1 MLLCLIEVKAKEMF
15 KYGREI
21 ILIKKIYALIMI
33 LCLSINIVG
42 CSKSINIVGRSEP
55 VAQDFNEINKSS
67 QKSKVNENE
76 DFQAA
81 EDYLKKINYKVA
93 VNSAAGQ
100 KILLPDSFESKY
112 NNFDIGSFLKEK
124 NEKSKKN
131 GLDFKDYLGKEVLL
145 YTYASEK
152 QEGDLVL
159 LISNGKV
166 IGAWKDDKVTD
177 PEKGELGDFHVI
189 LQNTKN
195 IRN

>member
-1 MLLCLIEVKAKEMF
+1 M
-15 KYGREI
+15 
-21 ILIKKIYALIMI
+21 KKIYALILI
-33 LCLSINIVG
+33 ICLSISIVG
-42 CSKSINIVGRSEP
+42 CSKPVTQDSNEMKKGNQKLQVSE
-55 VAQDFNEINKSS
+55 D
-67 QKSKVNENE
+67 VN
-76 DFQAA
+76 FQAA
-81 EDYLKKINYKVA
+81 DNYVNQINYKVA

-152 QEGDLVL
+152 QEGGLVL

>member
-1 MLLCLIEVKAKEMF
+1 MLLCLIEVQAKEMF

-67 QKSKVNENE
+67 QKSKVNEDE

-124 NEKSKKN
+124 NEKSKIN
-131 GLDFKDYLGKEVLL
+131 DLDFKDYLGKEVLL